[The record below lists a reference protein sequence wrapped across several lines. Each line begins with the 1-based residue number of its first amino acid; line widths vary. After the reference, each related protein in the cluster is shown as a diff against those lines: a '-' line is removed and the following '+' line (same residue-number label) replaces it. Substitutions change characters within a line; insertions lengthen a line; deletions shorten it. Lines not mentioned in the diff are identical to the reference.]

1 MFARANVM
9 LLAVGVIA
17 VAIVLIVTVFR
28 AGTFRLSLDE
38 LRSQYSRSTTQF
50 MDIRGLSI
58 HLEDEGE
65 GPVVLLIHGSFG
77 SLRTWD
83 VMVENFKHKYRF
95 VRFDLPAY
103 GLSAIPLPGDDAAGI
118 TLTEII
124 EGILGR
130 LGIEELSIVG
140 TSSGGSVG
148 YWYAALHPDQVE
160 KIAFLNTPS
169 DPVRILRSARPPP
182 VRWYM
187 RLCDDILNFR
197 IPAFWRV
204 YYTYLWGEP
213 ERLQE
218 SLLEEYYDM
227 NRRVASYVPRQF
239 IPSNPNREEVL
250 KMTSSIRI
258 PSLLIW
264 GMRDPVLP
272 PPALDSLR
280 GKLEN
285 SPKTVV
291 ELPTVG
297 HYPMSEAPEEVSR
310 LVDIFL
316 SEPSQLDQ

>member
-1 MFARANVM
+1 MLARANVM
-9 LLAVGVIA
+9 LLLLGVIA

-50 MDIRGLSI
+50 MDIKGLSI
-58 HLEDEGE
+58 HVEDEGT

-83 VMVENFKHKYRF
+83 VMVENLKQKYRF
-95 VRFDLPAY
+95 VRFDMPAY
-103 GLSAIPLPGDDAAGI
+103 GLSGAPLPGDEAAGF
-118 TLTEII
+118 TQTEII
-124 EGILGR
+124 EIILER

-148 YWYAALHPDQVE
+148 YWYAAAHPEQVE

-169 DPVRILRSARPPP
+169 DPVRVPRSARPPL

-187 RLCDDILNFR
+187 RLCDDILRFR
-197 IPAFWRV
+197 IPAFWRA

-227 NRRVASYVPRQF
+227 NRRVVSYVPRQLV
-239 IPSNPNREEVL
+239 PSNPNREEVL
-250 KMTSSIRI
+250 RRTSSIRI

-285 SPKTVV
+285 SPKAVV

-297 HYPMSEAPEEVSR
+297 HYPMSEVPEEVSR
-310 LVDIFL
+310 LVDTFL
-316 SEPSQLDQ
+316 SEPVQLAQ